1 MLLPTLANVNVV
13 VSKAMT
19 INQQL
24 FVVNVK
30 MKKNTKCRTLPV

>member
-24 FVVNVK
+24 FVANAR
-30 MKKNTKCRTLPV
+30 MEKNTNG